1 VYNYPNNK
9 AGIILMRIVLV
20 IMIGVKGVSNCIAGK
35 CPIPKRIDET
45 IIANTINECLFFF
58 VINCKMNTIS
68 FN

>member
-1 VYNYPNNK
+1 
-9 AGIILMRIVLV
+9 MRIVLV